1 MSARLTAA
9 LVCGAV
15 LLPIPI
21 GAQVRLAA
29 GMDTLAS
36 KISVN
41 IAGQAKRK
49 IAVLPFRDLNG
60 RPSVF
65 GTYISEELV
74 TRLVNRGNVD
84 VVERGLLDQV
94 LGQLRLDQSG
104 VIDPTTARQ
113 VGKVAGVEAI
123 VTGTLTDL
131 DSTVS
136 INCRLIAVETG
147 VTLAAANT
155 RILKDDDV
163 RGILAERGS
172 DAAAAQPSGVKS
184 ERVGRTIYFGGD
196 WLTVRFESIE
206 LVEGNFLRFT
216 FNVQNPFDS
225 DVDLR
230 LNNPAQNTYV
240 VDNSGNSYNFMSGE
254 GLQQNFTRHVRAGES
269 AQFSLLFKIP
279 ASTVRFV
286 TLRTTW
292 DAYGPRSSGTK
303 RFVQENIH
311 IPGR

>member
-1 MSARLTAA
+1 VSARLTAA
-9 LVCGAV
+9 IVWGAV
-15 LLPIPI
+15 LLPIPLS
-21 GAQVRLAA
+21 AQVRLAA
-29 GMDTLAS
+29 GLDTCAS
-36 KISVN
+36 RIAVSVP
-41 IAGQAKRK
+41 GQGRRK
-49 IAVLPFRDLNG
+49 IAVLPFPDANRRASAL
-60 RPSVF
+60 

-74 TRLVNRGNVD
+74 TRLVNSGSFD

-94 LGQLRLDQSG
+94 LGQLKLGQSG
-104 VIDPTTARQ
+104 VIDPGTAQQ
-113 VGKVAGVEAI
+113 VGKIAGVEA
-123 VTGTLTDL
+123 VVLGTITDL
-131 DSTVS
+131 DTTVA

-147 VTLAAANT
+147 QLLAAANT

-163 RGILAERGS
+163 RRILAEHGS
-172 DAAAAQPSGVKS
+172 DASAEPSGVKR

-206 LVEGNFLRFT
+206 MVENSFLRLT
-216 FNVQNPFDS
+216 FSVQNSFDS

-254 GLQQNFTRHVRAGES
+254 GLQQNFTRHIRAGEN

-279 ASTVRFV
+279 AATVRSV

-292 DAYGPRSSGTK
+292 DAYGRSTSGTK
-303 RFVQENIH
+303 RFVQDNVH

>member
-1 MSARLTAA
+1 MSARLTAL
-9 LVCGAV
+9 LVCGTV
-15 LLPIPI
+15 LLPIPLS
-21 GAQVRLAA
+21 AQVRLAA
-29 GMDTLAS
+29 GLDTLAS
-36 KISVN
+36 KISVT
-41 IAGQAKRK
+41 IAGQGKRK

-60 RPSVF
+60 HPSVF

-74 TRLVNRGNVD
+74 TRLVNAGNLD

-94 LGQLRLDQSG
+94 LGQLKLDQSG
-104 VIDPTTARQ
+104 VIDPGTARQ

-123 VTGTLTDL
+123 VTGTMTDL
-131 DSTVS
+131 DSSVA

-147 VTLAAANT
+147 QLLAAANT

-163 RGILAERGS
+163 RGILAVHGS
-172 DAAAAQPSGVKS
+172 DASAEPSGVKS

-206 LVEGNFLRFT
+206 MVENSFLRLT
-216 FNVQNPFDS
+216 FSVQNSFDS

-254 GLQQNFTRHVRAGES
+254 GLQQNFTRHIRAGEN

-279 ASTVRFV
+279 AATVRSV

-292 DAYGPRSSGTK
+292 DAYGQRTSGSK
-303 RFVQENIH
+303 RFVQENVH

>member
-21 GAQVRLAA
+21 SAQARLAA
-29 GMDTLAS
+29 GLDTLAS
-36 KISVN
+36 RISVSVP
-41 IAGQAKRK
+41 GQGKRK
-49 IAVLPFRDLNG
+49 IAVLPFRDLSG

-74 TRLVNRGNVD
+74 TRLVNVGNLD
-84 VVERGLLDQV
+84 VVERGQLDRV
-94 LGQLRLDQSG
+94 LGELKLGQSG
-104 VIDPTTARQ
+104 VIDPGTARQ

-163 RGILAERGS
+163 RGILAERESG
-172 DAAAAQPSGVKS
+172 AGAEPSGVKT

-206 LVEGNFLRFT
+206 LVEGNFLRLT

-269 AQFSLLFKIP
+269 ALFSLLFKIP

-303 RFVQENIH
+303 RFVQENLH

>member
-1 MSARLTAA
+1 MSTRLTAA
-9 LVCGAV
+9 IVWNAV

-21 GAQVRLAA
+21 SAQVRLAA
-29 GMDTLAS
+29 GLDALAS
-36 KISVN
+36 KISASVP
-41 IAGQAKRK
+41 GQGKRK
-49 IAVLPFRDLNG
+49 IAVLPFQDATR
-60 RPSVF
+60 RASAF

-74 TRLVNRGNVD
+74 TRLVNSGNVD
-84 VVERGLLDQV
+84 VVERGLLDRV
-94 LGQLRLDQSG
+94 LGELKLGQSG
-104 VIDPTTARQ
+104 AIDPGTAQ
-113 VGKVAGVEAI
+113 KVGKIAGVDA
-123 VTGTLTDL
+123 VVLGTITDL
-131 DSTVS
+131 DTTVA

-147 VTLAAANT
+147 LSLAAANT

-163 RGILAERGS
+163 RGMLAERGS
-172 DAAAAQPSGVKS
+172 DAPAEPGGVKS

-196 WLTVRFESIE
+196 WLSVRFESIE
-206 LVEGNFLRFT
+206 MVENSFLRLT
-216 FNVQNPFDS
+216 FSVQNSFDS

-254 GLQQNFTRHVRAGES
+254 GLQQNFTRHIRAGEN

-279 ASTVRFV
+279 AATVRFV

-292 DAYGPRSSGTK
+292 DAYGRSTSGTK
-303 RFVQENIH
+303 RFVQENVH